1 MPLVDG
7 RTERCS
13 AEREKAMTATTPSN
27 LGSVLRGRAAILK
40 GATLSLCISVW
51 GVTACSGAPQ
61 VDNPVGQSSGGGN
74 AGGVGGGTASAAST
88 TKKTAVVPRGGSS
101 GLVINLGQGGGTDDE
116 SAGGA
121 SSANPIDDRTIDK
134 KCAETSDVATDIVTV
149 QPADIVFAIDGSSSM
164 AQETQFVREQM
175 NEFSRKIMD
184 SGIDVRV
191 IVIAAESGG
200 AGGAGGA
207 ASTTASTATA
217 GRPAFPGGPGGFQRE
232 TFGICIDAPLGSG
245 QCPND
250 ENLPNYAHV
259 PTLVDSKNSLNL
271 FISTYPEYK
280 DHLRPEASKSLV
292 VVTDDDSTDRPNN
305 SAATFT
311 QNFTALDPELLET
324 WTFNGVFCF
333 TQCTEA
339 AAIGA
344 VYADL
349 VSQTDGVSGDL
360 CLQDFKPVF
369 DRLAEQIIQKSG
381 SEIECEW
388 VLPEREKDQTFSPS
402 LVEAKRVDSEGTT
415 TLGRVASMEQCGD
428 NGGWY
433 FDSNLNP
440 TKILACDSSCRAM
453 QNTDG
458 GGIEISFGCES
469 VASCVAS
476 DSSALNT
483 DSCSWPLPNPPSGQ
497 DLVIS
502 SVNVR
507 YTSASGFATDIGRVE
522 SSSECENVEEGWYYD
537 DPKRPTKV
545 LACSQTCKQIQAGGE
560 DSSLEVLFGCETA
573 KAPIVVL

>member
-1 MPLVDG
+1 MSP
-7 RTERCS
+7 
-13 AEREKAMTATTPSN
+13 TTPSN
-27 LGSVLRGRAAILK
+27 SGSVLRGRAAILK
-40 GATLSLCISVW
+40 GATLSLWIPLW
-51 GVTACSGAPQ
+51 IITACSGAPQ
-61 VDNPVGQSSGGGN
+61 ADPNPVGQSSGGGN
-74 AGGVGGGTASAAST
+74 VGGAST
-88 TKKTAVVPRGGSS
+88 AANSKTTAKTGVVARGGGS
-101 GLVINLGQGGGTDDE
+101 GLKIDVGQGGGTEDE
-116 SAGGA
+116 KSAGGA
-121 SSANPIDDRTIDK
+121 SAIANPSDNRTIEK
-134 KCAETSDVATDIVTV
+134 KCAETSDVATDIVSV

-164 AQETQFVREQM
+164 AEETQFVKEQM

-200 AGGAGGA
+200 AGGTGGA
-207 ASTTASTATA
+207 TSTTGTMAAA
-217 GRPAFPGGPGGFQRE
+217 GRPALPGGPGGFQRQ
-232 TFGICIDAPLGSG
+232 TFGMCIDAPLGSG
-245 QCPND
+245 QCPKD
-250 ENLPNYAHV
+250 ENLPNYARV
-259 PTLVDSKNSLNL
+259 PILVDSNDSLNL

-292 VVTDDDSTDRPNN
+292 VVTDDNATAQPNN
-305 SAATFT
+305 NAKTFKA
-311 QNFTALDPELLET
+311 NFTALDPTLLEN

-333 TQCTEA
+333 TQCEQA
-339 AAIGA
+339 AAIGS
-344 VYADL
+344 VYVDL

-360 CLQDFKPVF
+360 CLQDFAPVF

-388 VLPEREKDQTFSPS
+388 VLPEREKGQTFSPA

-415 TLGRVASMEQCGD
+415 TLDRVPSMDHCGD
-428 NGGWY
+428 KGGWY

-440 TKILACDSSCRAM
+440 TKILACNSSCQAM

-497 DLVIS
+497 DLVFS

-522 SSSECENVEEGWYYD
+522 SSSDCKNVEEGWYYD

-545 LACSQTCKQIQAGGE
+545 LACSQTCEQIQAGGE
-560 DSSLEVLFGCETA
+560 NSSLEVLFGCETA